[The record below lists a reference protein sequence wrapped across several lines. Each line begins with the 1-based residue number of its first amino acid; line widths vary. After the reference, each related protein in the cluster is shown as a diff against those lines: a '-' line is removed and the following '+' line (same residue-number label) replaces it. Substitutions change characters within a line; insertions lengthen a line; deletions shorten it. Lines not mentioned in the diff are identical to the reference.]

1 MKFAWLCSHESYQ
14 PEDLV
19 KQAVAAEEAGF
30 DAVLGS
36 DHFHP
41 WVDDTSA
48 AGFVWAWLGAV
59 AERTSNV
66 QLGTAV
72 TAPLFHYHPA
82 LVAQMAATVDRLSDG
97 RLLLGVGTGEAL
109 NERPM
114 GFAFPG
120 YAERQARMQE
130 ALEIMHRMLAGEK
143 VTFHGEYYTTETAKL
158 YSPPKGSLPILMA
171 AGGPKSAAFAGT
183 YADGLITSVKNP
195 ADTVAKVIDPYRKA
209 ATKAGK
215 EHLVLATRWTV
226 LAGGPDEAWEALIVH
241 ARPARPR
248 PPGGDRPGRAAD
260 QGRRDGPRRRAGQ
273 LHGRPRRG
281 TASINAYHPLVTDV
295 GADIVSIQ
303 VMSADPMATIEL
315 IGKEV
320 LPQPARGSPLPEPPA
335 ASRTGACFTV
345 NGEARTRCCAAS
357 KRLSPGRELRRR
369 LEASRESP

>member
-48 AGFVWAWLGAV
+48 AGFVWSWLGAV
-59 AERTSNV
+59 AVKTERVT
-66 QLGTAV
+66 LGTSV
-72 TAPLFHYHPA
+72 TCPLFHYHPG
-82 LVAQMAATVDRLSDG
+82 LVAQMAATTDRLSNG

-109 NERPM
+109 NERSL
-114 GFAFPG
+114 GFPFPG

-130 ALEIMHRMLAGEK
+130 GLEIMHRMLAGEK
-143 VTFHGEYYTTETAKL
+143 VTFHGDYYTTETAKL
-158 YSPPKGSLPILMA
+158 YSPPKGSVPILMA

-183 YADGLITSVKNP
+183 YADGLITSVKDP
-195 ADTVAKVIDPYRKA
+195 ADTVAKVIGPYRKA
-209 ATKAGK
+209 ATEAGK

-226 LAGGPDEAWEALIVH
+226 LAASQEEAWQALSSMRGLR
-241 ARPARPR
+241 A
-248 PPGGDRPGRAAD
+248 PGRLEATDPQELRIKAD
-260 QGRRDGPRRRAGQ
+260 EMDPADVLSSYTVIPDAEG
-273 LHGRPRRG
+273 L
-281 TASINAYHPLVTDV
+281 INAYRPLVTDV

-303 VMSADPMATIEL
+303 VLSEDPMATIKL

-320 LPQPARGSPLPEPPA
+320 LP
-335 ASRTGACFTV
+335 
-345 NGEARTRCCAAS
+345 
-357 KRLSPGRELRRR
+357 ELRK
-369 LEASRESP
+369 LAA